1 MSRRRKV
8 RCRFCVPVMP
18 GRLSMTL
25 IACKVDEVD
34 DANRP
39 PHPRRSKGPDRS
51 IVAEATDLG
60 SQPIRVPA
68 KNAESTKDGCA
79 RAFTPVA
86 VPASSF
92 GAGDKSPVPSPRTPP
107 ARSAPPARPSAA
119 ITREN
124 AVWSVDMQAQPAVR
138 RRSGRDGGA
147 GGSVSSADN
156 MQHAADNMCHPTW
169 NIGTHCTRQSRAVAA
184 RKQQRNMVVATGSP
198 SSGLRGPLR
207 RRSQRPPRRA
217 PSHEHGGMQYASV

>member
-1 MSRRRKV
+1 
-8 RCRFCVPVMP
+8 
-18 GRLSMTL
+18 MTL

-51 IVAEATDLG
+51 IPAETTDLG

-68 KNAESTKDGCA
+68 KNAESTKNGGCA

-92 GAGDKSPVPSPRTPP
+92 GAGDKSPVPSPHPRTPP

-119 ITREN
+119 MTREV
-124 AVWSVDMQAQPAVR
+124 AVRSFGMQAQAAVR

-147 GGSVSSADN
+147 GGSVSAADN
-156 MQHAADNMCHPTW
+156 MQHAADNMHHPTW
-169 NIGTHCTRQSRAVAA
+169 NIGTQSNRQPRAVVA
-184 RKQQRNMVVATGSP
+184 RKQQRNMVVATGSHP